1 MPSLDLDAFVARTA
15 ALVDS
20 SPPTT
25 LRETRTWLVEPFLET
40 LGWAVRAE
48 SCVTDRVVDDVRLEY
63 VPTIDSVPGLFL
75 AAESATDSLEESR
88 ANALRRAMAWT
99 SVDRAIYTNGRQYL
113 LLAGTTDVEYHALE
127 RAALPANESVV
138 ADYSRA
144 AVGQRLGR
152 HTRGHV
158 ARRLA
163 VERPRLVESIAEGL
177 ADDTAQGELY
187 ADEFEAAAD
196 RFLDQLVVAF
206 TEDGRASPDDATD
219 VSIRFSESTIS
230 EDESPSERAIDTDSS
245 ADTDLESETDSPD
258 TTGSTDRPGAPAR
271 DGDSTRTTADTET
284 DDDKNRER
292 EGDEDGEYVVRF
304 FNDRGS
310 IGAIGHSTSA
320 GALVEAA
327 DYLLERGLAG
337 VDVPWSPDEGDRTL
351 LNADPTCADGSPMEA
366 PERLSNGLV
375 LETAGD
381 VDERAARVEVLAARA
396 GLRAMLTGDWETE

>member
-40 LGWAVRAE
+40 LGWTVRAE
-48 SCVTDRVVDDVRLEY
+48 SCVTDRIVDDVRLEY
-63 VPTIDSVPGLFL
+63 VPTVDSVPGLFV
-75 AAESATDSLEESR
+75 ATESATDSLEESQ
-88 ANALRRAMAWT
+88 ANALRQAMAWT
-99 SVDRAIYTNGRQYL
+99 GVDRAIYTNGRQYL

-127 RAALPANESVV
+127 RAELPANESII

-163 VERPRLVESIAEGL
+163 VERPRLVGSIAEGL

-206 TEDGRASPDDATD
+206 TEDGRTSPDDATD

-230 EDESPSERAIDTDSS
+230 KDESPSERAVDTDSS
-245 ADTDLESETDSPD
+245 ADTAPESETDGLNA
-258 TTGSTDRPGAPAR
+258 TGNADRSGAPAR
-271 DGDSTRTTADTET
+271 DGDSTRTTTDTET
-284 DDDKNRER
+284 DDDKSRER

-304 FNDRGS
+304 FNDRSS
-310 IGAIGHSTSA
+310 IGAIGPLDVCRSTRGGRRLPPRARS
-320 GALVEAA
+320 GRRRGPLVP
-327 DYLLERGLAG
+327 G
-337 VDVPWSPDEGDRTL
+337 
-351 LNADPTCADGSPMEA
+351 
-366 PERLSNGLV
+366 
-375 LETAGD
+375 
-381 VDERAARVEVLAARA
+381 
-396 GLRAMLTGDWETE
+396 

>member
-15 ALVDS
+15 AVVDS

-48 SCVTDRVVDDVRLEY
+48 SCVTDRIVDDVRLEY
-63 VPTIDSVPGLFL
+63 VPTVDTVPGLFV

-99 SVDRAIYTNGRQYL
+99 GVDRAIYTNGRQYL

-127 RAALPANESVV
+127 RAELPAHESVI

-152 HTRGHV
+152 DTRTHV

-163 VERPRLVESIAEGL
+163 VEHPILVESIADRL
-177 ADDTAQGELY
+177 ADATGQGDRY
-187 ADEFEAAAD
+187 AAEFEAATD
-196 RFLDQLVVAF
+196 RFLDRLVVAF
-206 TEDGRASPDDATD
+206 TEDGGAPPDDAAD

-230 EDESPSERAIDTDSS
+230 EDESPSERAVDADSS

-258 TTGSTDRPGAPAR
+258 ATGSADRPKATAR
-271 DGDSTRTTADTET
+271 DGDSARPTADTET
-284 DDDKNRER
+284 DDDKKRER

-304 FNDRGS
+304 FNDRSS
-310 IGAIGHSTSA
+310 IGAIGHSTAA

-327 DYLLERGLAG
+327 DYLLERGLSG
-337 VDVPWSPDEGDRTL
+337 VEVPWSPDEGERTV
-351 LNADPTCADGSPMEA
+351 LNADPTRADDSPMDA

-381 VDERAARVEVLAARA
+381 VDERATRVEALAARA
-396 GLRAMLTGDWETE
+396 GLRVMLTGDWD